1 MKASDDKMDKM
12 DEMNKIDNHEKF
24 ERWKEADA
32 AAQEIEI
39 KNGKMSDKDL
49 ELAYGGGKDPEVN
62 FAKKDPKSKKKK
74 SKKGKKDRKAD
85 IQKKLE
91 EEIKK

>member
-1 MKASDDKMDKM
+1 
-12 DEMNKIDNHEKF
+12 
-24 ERWKEADA
+24 
-32 AAQEIEI
+32 
-39 KNGKMSDKDL
+39 MSDKDL

>member
-1 MKASDDKMDKM
+1 
-12 DEMNKIDNHEKF
+12 
-24 ERWKEADA
+24 
-32 AAQEIEI
+32 
-39 KNGKMSDKDL
+39 MSDKDL

-74 SKKGKKDRKAD
+74 SKKGKKGKKDRKAD